1 MRRLGRVSESSRA
14 LTLEQ
19 PKGGL
24 GLVLRRLAMSAVTI
38 VLVGTAWSG
47 PAQVPA
53 AAPRP
58 PFLSVGYVTDDA
70 DSRRALLAN
79 GHRLSAI
86 ITTNYNV
93 VDTAGTMRGRH
104 DARVV
109 DLAHRAGM
117 DVYFRVAN
125 YARGSFRKDI
135 AHAVLVKP
143 ASRARAISG
152 ILRVLDAYHYDG
164 VSLDFENIP
173 SGHRTAL
180 VTFVTELSAQVHR
193 RGKVLSIAVPGKAED
208 EPGHA
213 WSGAF
218 DLAALG
224 RICDFLIIMAYDEH
238 TAGSGAGP
246 VASLPWVQ
254 AVTRFAA
261 SRVERQKILLGVA
274 FYGYSWPR
282 RGYGVPISMRRAA
295 RAATAAGVRVLWD
308 EDSDSPYYRTRYRTV
323 YFENAQSI
331 EMKVALAARE
341 GLAGVAMWRLG
352 LESPDVWEM
361 LDGYVGHPGRPRLL
375 LSEDILKR
383 LDPLE
388 TR

>member
-1 MRRLGRVSESSRA
+1 MF
-14 LTLEQ
+14 
-19 PKGGL
+19 
-24 GLVLRRLAMSAVTI
+24 AVTL
-38 VLVGTAWSG
+38 VVVGTAWSG
-47 PAQVPA
+47 PAQVPSA
-53 AAPRP
+53 ASRP
-58 PFLSVGYVTDDA
+58 PLIGVAYLTDDA
-70 DSRRALLAN
+70 DARSALLTN

-93 VDTAGTMRGRH
+93 VDTAGTLRGRH

-109 DLAHRAGM
+109 EQAHRAGM

-125 YARGSFRKDI
+125 YSRGRFRRDV
-135 AHAVLVKP
+135 AHAVLVSP
-143 ASRARAISG
+143 ASRARAIAG

-164 VSLDFENIP
+164 VSLDFEDIP
-173 SGHRTAL
+173 SGHRTSL
-180 VTFVTELSAQVHR
+180 VTFATELGVQVHR
-193 RGKVLSIAVPGKAED
+193 RGKMLSIAVPGKAED
-208 EPGHA
+208 ELDHA

-224 RICDFLIIMAYDEH
+224 RICDFVIVMAYDEH

-282 RGYGVPISMRRAA
+282 RGYGIPISMRRAT
-295 RAATAAGVRVLWD
+295 RGAAAAGVQILWD
-308 EDSDSPYYRTRYRTV
+308 EGNDAPYYRTRYRTV

-331 EMKVALAARE
+331 ELKVALAAQER
-341 GLAGVAMWRLG
+341 LAGVAMWRLG
-352 LESPDVWEM
+352 LEDPDVWEM
-361 LDGYVGHPGRPRLL
+361 LETYVGRTERPPLL
-375 LSEDILKR
+375 VSEDILQR
-383 LDPLE
+383 LDLQE
-388 TR
+388 NR